1 MHQCENDTKTDETD
15 DEQECLLSFNQIKHK
30 FESDLKLNKSNPVFG
45 TANRQHFLK
54 NSQIS
59 ELVNQKINLSSPP
72 ATLPRRNKNRSKKC
86 FTFNLNNTQIN
97 EGVVCYGEDE
107 INGQNQENF
116 NKNIL
121 DFGQQK
127 TALNKEDDS
136 MKQNSQYQTPPIPM
150 KRTSL
155 SKKISQNQDDEF
167 KFSNLLNRFKSTE
180 EIHRVTST
188 ISLPNLASAS
198 HSIDVVTEVDEDLNE
213 NFTKIN
219 DITKNKYMV
228 IEDGENKVYVELR
241 KCSSISP
248 SFGDDSSH
256 RGFSD
261 LSFVTDSEFD
271 SDSYKEY
278 QGPSKIL

>member
-1 MHQCENDTKTDETD
+1 MQQCESDTKTDD
-15 DEQECLLSFNQIKHK
+15 DQECFLSFNQIKHK
-30 FESDLKLNKSNPVFG
+30 FESDLKLDKPNAVFG
-45 TANRQHFLK
+45 TTNRHFSK
-54 NSQIS
+54 NSRIS
-59 ELVNQKINLSSPP
+59 ELVSQKINLSSPP

-86 FTFNLNNTQIN
+86 LTFNSNNTQVN
-97 EGVVCYGEDE
+97 QGVVCCGEDE

-121 DFGQQK
+121 DFDQSK
-127 TALNKEDDS
+127 TDLNKQDDS
-136 MKQNSQYQTPPIPM
+136 MKQSHSQTAPVPT

-155 SKKISQNQDDEF
+155 SKKICQNQDDEF

-188 ISLPNLASAS
+188 LSLPNLASGS
-198 HSIDVVTEVDEDLNE
+198 HSIDAVTEVDEDLNE
-213 NFTKIN
+213 NFAKID
-219 DITKNKYMV
+219 DITKSKYMV

-241 KCSSISP
+241 KCSSVSP

-261 LSFVTDSEFD
+261 LSFITDSEFD

-278 QGPSKIL
+278 QGPSKII